1 MVSLSREEAIAR
13 ARRDHGDGDD
23 IVVMGKQY
31 KHRCRI
37 YHTNPECSHLRT
49 TTIVELTRRQAQNN
63 GYGPCKV
70 CTLDTGDEASTG
82 TQPTDLI
89 ETVRQ
94 KLADE

>member
-1 MVSLSREEAIAR
+1 MVSREEAIAR
-13 ARRDHGDGDD
+13 ARRDHGDDD
-23 IVVMGKQY
+23 DVVVMGKQY

-37 YHTNPECSHLRT
+37 YHDDPECSHLRADT
-49 TTIVELTRRQAQNN
+49 TVELTRQKAQNN

-70 CTLDTGDEASTG
+70 CTLDSADGRGRG

>member
-1 MVSLSREEAIAR
+1 MVSREEALDR
-13 ARRDHGDGDD
+13 AQRDHGDNDD
-23 IVVMGKQY
+23 VVVMGKQY

-37 YHTNPECSHLRT
+37 YHNNPECSHLRT
-49 TTIVELTRRQAQNN
+49 DTTVEFTRQQAQNN

-70 CTLDTGDEASTG
+70 CTLNTGDESSTE

-94 KLADE
+94 KLADK